1 MNSKEGEFSRS
12 LFSLFNQSVNQ
23 GDQSHLDFSAFE
35 NQQSIISRKA
45 KFILNQSSDK
55 RYSSQEQIDNVAKI
69 RENYPLESLKA
80 IDDFITNSNGI
91 RRKVHLGELKVQKRR
106 SPKAI
111 KLGYSYLNKSKLEE
125 SMRISE
131 LQTNS
136 IMNATSK
143 VTENSIISNKSSK
156 YAELFPNVQKKN
168 QSEEDQIIERSRN
181 NSLNIKQNEQRN
193 SFNSTKSRISL
204 HYTPISN
211 NLFMNQNR
219 MSKISNLSLYLKDL
233 SNKNALKTNES
244 YDITFSQMLNKSQKD
259 FSILKDHHEISQPV
273 IPVQN
278 NANFFGIQNK
288 QNQNSIQ
295 KKSILNFLKNK
306 KEANTS
312 INNDTIC
319 NQSQASFYSKKNKVL
334 DLSTLNLFQK
344 IKSSKNEPQYQI
356 KDYVFSFERQLD
368 NSQFNDEHNENMRDQ
383 YFKLKI
389 KNINNFNQEP
399 LSKYD
404 IFQSDEHYL
413 EDKLEKG
420 FLVNGFSKWVQ
431 QDGSIIWKPCLITKY
446 NKESGLFK
454 IQWVDNA
461 LQTKEVRRLNLLIDT
476 ENLQS
481 YNQRVVDACKIR
493 QQKLQSE
500 SIKDILQEDSQF
512 ANILISKKLF
522 YSILNKSLIGFS
534 EAVQNEYKDYIK
546 QLIINEYKFSVQSF
560 IYYLGEVETIDEF
573 YEKQFSGFYAKFS
586 RMREKQDLA
595 IIEEHVTVKKD
606 QTKDE
611 EKTEDFKLNYFQ
623 YNQKKFMKQVDKIE
637 MAIYNAE
644 KNIDKCQT
652 FLKEKSKHIIY
663 VVKTSKE
670 LPNFDLLIKEFTQK
684 QTIIYNMALRGA
696 LKLCFTQSLLKS
708 LEFIENY
715 YSILPLNNISLEFQ
729 LLLPLSI
736 LQKRS
741 KAQIELNLKENTQNY
756 NQIDNHSQKQYEDE
770 EESTLPFKFDMKM
783 IFLTYK
789 NITSKCLDEYLGGNI
804 DFQINKKSI
813 VKSFIKL
820 KFSFLQKSRKNPP
833 IKDIISYILKNRNKV
848 YSQKQLS
855 QSIHK
860 IDGIDDKNVY
870 DMNDEIQ
877 EETIRQRSSN
887 VSQSGSS
894 SQSNNNP
901 YKQIILRNI
910 NKDETESPLSTPR
923 SPHHSFFTQPVLQQ
937 KKQKQKDTKI
947 NFKDMSKIK
956 SLKKMQNKQTLQNQ
970 SQFEFEMNYVMYD
983 ILRLNL
989 SECKN
994 YETFLQKSKNREVT
1008 YKRLGWFSTEDMRI
1022 QIEPKLQ
1029 HIEEQLYESFQVPI
1043 DKVLNLEEIYGCLT
1057 RKNFQDLKKE
1067 LEQEYKNF
1075 DKEFQVFLRWNIYP
1089 VYSLL
1094 ILINQFDFYLFEKD
1108 YLQELIVIFQNS
1120 NQIKFLGEERQNIL
1134 KDKIFIS
1141 NKIPDE
1147 IQLGI
1152 FTVDL
1157 KEIKQLLI
1165 KKMNF
1170 YIQTIDKALNIK
1182 FENLLSKLHD
1192 EKDLILK
1199 QLRIDPYSVEKYISL
1214 MNNLLDKNLKEQFKE
1229 CQYKARQAQI
1239 AFQVIEDNYIE
1250 YDIEHFKSLLESQE
1264 WINILIQEQKVA
1276 QQKLEKNR
1284 NIFHKD
1290 FETRKQELFE
1300 EFKEIYQKQKVVI
1313 QSLELSKYEQN
1324 LKNCKIIEDS
1334 YKVILMKGMQINE
1347 QETQLG
1353 YELSD
1358 FTEFERTFNEFS
1370 RYVQFWEFTEKWF
1383 RLSDNWNSLIFE
1395 EVFQNEMS
1403 QEIKYEIINTCR
1415 EGSSL
1420 LQKLRQFYIQEIATP
1435 KSNAKQSGNK
1445 FEFGDTDF
1453 LQLISQVEESIKKF
1467 EEYVPVTVILIDK
1480 LFTQEYQD
1488 LFLKHLNLKIKYE
1501 KLTINKLR
1509 ELNVKEHIQFIYQL
1523 FNQAKHENQIKED
1536 ILKIQNIII
1545 KEIIPICGVSKIPDF
1560 PTNYIQ
1566 NGKNIIK
1573 KLNDIQFSCNKIIK
1587 DTHLV
1592 ASKIDFS
1599 YLFVKNIETLI
1610 QSFIELLQT
1619 QEIMVKVCSFFG
1631 SSFDFICPSSLN
1643 ICKQYETFKED
1654 YKNKLQ
1660 NVKMHFQRVT
1670 ADDEH
1675 ELVISQQKLEQIIQL
1690 KELGNNLLLF
1700 QNQFISQVRTKSPK
1714 FYMLSD
1720 NQIIQILQS
1729 THNTELIQY
1738 IVKHCFH
1745 GIKQIEIEDFDNR
1758 LIVNQY
1764 KNFNDEDFHPSDYIQ
1779 IPKYNRPS
1787 NQKCDQQIIN
1797 QMNEQKLN
1805 PVMKLLIMLEEFST
1819 TTVQKNIY
1827 QNMQA
1832 VFNLNY
1838 DFVGLIK
1845 LYLKKQITY
1854 QSIQLLLD
1862 LCFYHDLTVIIS
1874 LVQDSSGQ
1882 KEQQNQ
1888 SNTLKSQFI
1897 LQQSQSQ
1904 QPIDYLDVM
1913 KSHIKQNLQIFI
1925 DFIKERKEMSQYIP
1939 KNLRIIQQK
1948 IILQVLNQI
1957 EILYQMKKQKI
1968 TSLNCFEYLAHP
1980 KISLEC
1986 SLSMEDQMLNIENR
2000 HDKFKIKQIKQVTK
2014 EGIVLDQSDISKK
2027 QNYKFPKISQKS
2039 DFLDAI
2045 INNNKTNKKI
2055 SIILLAMNY
2064 KIEYC
2069 YQLQRND
2076 QLFIQTLTSQKIV
2089 FASLQAIYTLY
2100 SPLIRS
2106 QPSSGKETLIK
2117 QFANKIGK
2125 QMYNFQIEQD
2135 YPIKQIYNIIAGA
2148 VQGGFLLCFC
2158 NIDLTPLNQL
2168 SIISSLVFLVRKAL
2182 IERQNTINFENGI
2195 EITHMNQLP
2204 IISSFNISNDEK
2216 GIKFNE
2222 IPNSVL
2228 ESFRIVNF
2236 VQQDII
2242 VIIKDYFYLMNFN
2255 KPQELAVKF
2264 NYFMITFCE
2273 SFFTNFQTDFKSS
2286 NMLDQNIV
2294 KMINYN
2300 SYIKICQ
2307 KALDIIDQRDS
2318 CDEENLTPIDALKAS
2333 LDIFFG
2339 GILSL
2344 QMFEIYQE
2352 LFPRFFTEKSS
2363 LLVVD
2368 IVEDKD
2374 IIDPIKEYFLS
2385 KQMDLHESF
2394 ISIATNFIHL
2404 INQKNNIIIGGK
2416 CGSGKTKFLQ
2426 IVSFVQQRI
2435 IQEEFSVNMI
2445 PIDNLSKQQF
2455 ELIIKNICYSS
2466 MINQKYILDELRDFA
2481 FTREEFNSWVSN
2493 TLNHSNNEKAKQK
2506 CLPTSKDWI
2515 VFDCGSFTQT
2525 DLQIAYLE
2533 PLLKSIESK
2542 IFSFIEGEK
2551 YNLSNE
2557 MQCIVEIDDLS
2568 RISPRFLS
2576 TFSLI
2581 YLYEP
2586 ITPCKDEFQTWLK
2599 NLVAIQ
2605 PKFNAYQ
2612 KYLNLCY
2619 SNIFE
2624 DVLGMLTVQN
2634 GVSVVG
2640 IPNINKYF
2648 IFSFLSLVESL
2659 LNETRKREIALGLFD
2674 NSELTKYELCNIQD
2688 PEELRRLSNSH
2699 SEVENYECI
2708 IEPNNII
2715 NDERKKMQVEAIF
2728 ILSIC
2733 LTLESIIQEDRK
2745 QLISEK
2751 IIKSIKNYRKL
2762 QQFKIYKRDRFAFG
2776 LVETAE
2782 IKNYQTTLF
2791 DYYFD
2796 LINLKWVKWQQAKPT
2811 FYSQVLQNSF
2821 KSNII
2826 HPREICRLNPEA
2838 QNMEQ
2843 LKIYIQNELESTL
2856 SQPFNNK
2863 FLELQCQK
2871 KNLFTILTLLNYNQ
2885 KILLASSS
2893 YKGKTTILNKLYED
2907 SIRRSDNNI
2916 IKISVNENLSVQ
2928 KFQYSI
2934 EKKIPFK
2941 YQNNQSDYPPQNI
2954 IFIDDLNLSE
2964 KYPNILNPI
2973 SSLKC
2978 LLDSQGWYSQEI
2990 NKFVTFQS
2998 HSIISS
3004 YHFPKSFENTITQK
3018 PSYIMQKCYFLQL
3031 EDFSLQDIQTI
3042 ANVKVKNIMQNVKI
3056 DSQSMQENLKYGLE
3070 CFILQLFKNSD
3081 QIYQIK
3087 QRYGVNLTINHFM
3100 QAIEQNNACYFEQN
3114 NQGNMKQF
3122 MASIIYTFNSIC
3134 CDNFESNSNQL
3145 DKAIQYY
3152 SKHYD
3157 YVMDKKIDYKP
3168 SSIKS
3173 FYSRTSYNFQ
3183 IGGTDKSYSDIQS
3196 QVDQPKEFSQFSLH
3210 EIEEDVS
3217 DDEKKN
3223 SPNSQ
3228 ELKLIKPILTLN
3240 SSKRGSVKI
3249 QQQKNLLRKPR
3260 FSYNFEQTKT
3270 KLFQLATSPKNSIK
3284 NKNDITNH
3292 LNLFA
3297 QELKSNQKPKIQN
3310 QFVIEDTFIFDFF
3323 NLPENLIQFFIGLPF
3338 QMFSQNDAIQNL
3350 MKNRYNLGLVDKKL
3364 IDKDDFQY
3372 EEMQTY
3378 DQNSFVRV
3386 SSKNYKQVEKSIYLD
3401 LISKSNLKERLRLI
3415 LSMTSSTLVMR
3426 MLQLMYSF
3434 SLCKQMN
3441 KDEKFWNILVK
3452 HYHDEDEIKIV
3463 VDSIIQIQ
3471 GDSVIEISSLLETQQ
3486 LVNQII
3492 PQHFKNKQKN
3502 TVYIHI
3508 KQFNN
3513 QQELIKIF
3521 EFFMMLFSSSQYHQL
3536 FDDKSQ
3542 KILQNSFFQNF
3553 LTISLAKDSFQSKY
3567 INAVDES
3574 TVYDKINEY
3583 SPYSLN
3589 YLDQSKIKMTK
3600 QAYEIYNSL
3609 YRHEVFTSQSSIYVE
3624 NQYNTCQNKVFI
3636 LFTQL
3641 KIIFT
3646 KIIENFKKQD
3656 GQYKEINEA
3665 MNKQEKFLE
3674 KQLEARLEQQKQT
3687 IAQITDSKQQLEQA
3701 QIKIAETNSKISQLA
3716 EQKIL
3721 VLNLI
3726 KNFKQSLEI
3735 DLLRAKLQISVQNIN
3750 SIREESIWQEI
3761 WQHLVKHEN
3770 EDSFYFI
3777 LFLIIISDDD
3787 FFADRYI
3794 KFNQE
3799 EKQKIILDIYI
3810 KKVNVKQIKQ
3820 TLIKSYNMFV
3830 ENTNFNFDKSIEFE
3844 KLKLIS
3850 QIHQFIQNPTND
3862 QSQSNDQEYYFEH
3875 EEKFQYIKQFMLQM
3889 MILSKLEED
3898 KILQVKQQNSKLE
3911 QINQSIL
3918 ILNEELNKIKEQ
3930 INNINLFIQSKQNF
3944 FQQEEKQLNDFQIFQ
3959 QKILARFTEIRQK
3972 VLKSI
3977 KMKQLLLSIDDQVF
3991 NQQVMVVAMYL
4002 AFFSGLEEKFRF
4014 KGLDLLSFLDENII
4028 FFAKRLVIYTIQGQK
4043 FYYDMISQ
4051 QNYSV
4056 SNSVIYQI
4064 AWIEFIIKYQQQ
4076 MPFIIVK
4083 DYSGVIEE
4091 YFIKKNREADSA
4103 EDQELKNIIHFI
4115 YFKDDFQTAEESI
4128 QKIFQRN
4135 KTQKKDAS
4143 QILKKQ
4149 QSQQYSNTQLQ
4160 NILILVNPQDSFLE
4174 KYKNL
4179 INKKYCD
4186 VFIDSLTQ
4194 NISNNQNSNQNQKQQ
4209 NEAIFCLIIL
4219 YTDQVYFQSNL
4230 VQQIS
4235 EKCIVIDCQIKQ
4247 EFSWRYLQKDIIIN
4261 EIYYQEKL
4269 KLIKREQ
4276 ILENQRQSQ
4285 DAKQIDKVKSAI
4297 IHLSQENCGLLNS
4310 LNLDEYV
4317 VNLKSLVKKTQKQLF
4332 FKLKIL
4338 DQTYYPHESYEI
4350 RANCVGQTVKRKIQ
4364 TQENSKD
4371 DLISL
4376 RDNNFKSSQ
4385 SIKSHSQRS
4394 QKDNGAFKQ
4403 AGSSLMARIHQKSQQ
4418 NIKRVEAKQNNNTSF
4433 TEYESHSDIEINNQ
4447 GYNFSQFQTSKK
4459 QHNVSELIR
4468 YCYLVKDLEYFSQQL
4483 NDLVGFIYVIKQTID
4498 SLQGIIGNV
4507 YGFSDSYFTLINKQV
4522 CQNLRRNYI
4531 SFTTEKIHD
4540 FKKQYAHF
4548 FYQTIICSLREDHR
4562 DLFNFYLG
4570 LNYLKA
4576 SEQVN
4581 DILLKLLF
4589 EDGETQDQDTN
4600 LEFYDKKIINKYQT
4614 TESKFNSYFGIKCK
4628 LQIPKYMNNL
4638 SAFIEIPF
4646 NLPTLKYW
4654 TYRTPRDNDKFDI
4667 TEKNLKSLRKQK
4679 SEGELSIVQENEEQA
4694 YLNQLSEKGILD
4706 IPKKYQTSKQIKV
4719 NTNNINKSAKNAKS
4733 LIQIQEGNT
4742 PVIAQPKLHKIKDD
4756 LIKIQYPSQ
4765 KSIFS
4770 KVIDQSK
4777 EHKEEEQEEEEKE
4790 LNQSSSLSSSTPYS
4804 SSSQNSQKVKKQ
4816 QKLSGEDQDS
4826 FSSQSSLSSSLSL
4839 EDSNSPSSASSISSK
4854 ESSSQ
4859 VSSGKSS
4866 PSSQKSSSQ
4875 NLVEDSYEE
4884 MSQED
4889 SKKNN
4894 KNKKEKGHSHNKIKQ
4909 KLVGNKTKLSI
4920 FCMNSSQHIPYNQ
4933 DDSRYDI
4940 QNTEFKLIES
4950 IKKQQQKDNENNTNI
4965 SIEDDLKEKQDDLN
4979 QLSKKKQKDYLNEMF
4994 KVKKKIRLVIQ
5005 VKTVDDEVNSA
5016 SLLKEQ
5022 NKSNISIDQQ
5032 VKHKKNRNSK
5042 NLMIEQLI
5050 KFYKD
5055 SSVQFDTPLISLQ
5068 IQKQDIGQKESSEKE
5083 EITCTSRQYKFFQ
5096 NFIMMIINQGLSTYK
5111 DIIRMG
5117 NFNQQGQQKMN
5128 NIEIKRLKYSQEY
5141 QRIQERLKQQQNI
5154 KVDNKQNKF
5163 YSLLEDAVNKKILSE
5178 IQTFQNQHL
5187 IESVAIRGKLKLTQ
5201 AIIKSQMNQ
5210 KEKIRFQQQIRL
5222 ISQEQETQEI
5232 PQQLQRQQQKWQQDL
5247 QRNSSSQEEIQINQQ
5262 NENQKI
5268 QFDTL
5273 FLPQRVIRNFYHYLA
5288 ILDKSNSF
5296 LPFQKALSIS
5306 ISEQAL
5312 LKQFIYNTNFNYA
5325 HRQNVFK
5332 IPPFLSQ
5339 LNINPVEA
5347 CLIVKSMKPQ
5357 DLIFYLQNLF
5367 AQSFS
5372 SNFSKISTQN
5382 LETLC
5387 RSNSFERPIILFTED
5402 LNSSISKLIEI
5413 KMLKHSQQQPS
5424 QNNNLKLYK
5433 ITLDGLNFQNLYDKI
5448 LDLVVQG
5455 CWIIIEGI
5463 QYVSQSI
5470 QAESVN
5476 AICKIYAN
5484 KKFPIDFK
5492 IFIIYKCQQD
5502 NKYLEH
5508 SDSLSPLKYLFNLSH
5523 KTYIA
5528 TPSAIKQNLS
5538 NFYYCEINQ
5547 HMMNVEKILIESQEL
5562 PQQYQNNIEKKTS
5575 QIHHQIYLRRHQT
5588 KVENPIIFK
5597 NIEGLDNIYEKNKKI
5612 QCDLQQKSFLN
5623 LHSFVVPE
5631 TKNEKI
5637 INMIIHG
5644 EERNKFNSLF
5654 VFSIIRQREQLI
5666 QKNNPNFINLNFQ
5679 YSSDNDFYQMITDLL
5694 NFIGYH
5700 KPSPFRFMIDYFSFI
5715 FKEREP
5721 FNTQAPYEQIIK
5733 LLFQDFVCYKLDKQR
5748 VIQLNNQSY
5757 PLLKYTPEIYTFTM
5771 SYQKKDVQS
5780 FSSQKIFLN
5789 ILNLPSQD
5797 PVEILGLSQN
5807 LQFNQQLVQSQQMLN
5822 SINNHTES
5830 LEKERENKKHAMKS
5844 IEKHFSSKQNQKN
5857 KHTPEETII
5866 DNALLINIINFN
5878 QKAKEHEE
5886 LINLLQSIDQ
5896 LFEQGEISL
5905 KLLKLESSMTGLSSP
5920 DDGESIKHENN
5931 MDDNLSRAQRKSIFQ
5946 TKRSSLR
5953 QSYMNSSEQ
5962 FINNTLNSQSNS
5974 RRPSFKQKRFGVS
5987 ILNHIVQGK
5996 RNSDVSIY
6004 NNQMEQQEDQIQ
6016 EKEKLIQTTEELK
6029 LKMKLSPLMSLT
6041 ELKLIK
6047 KSSSGRSSILAS
6059 PEIVRTPNAQQY
6071 IQIQNQINNFS
6082 PTNKLDQMIHQQT
6095 QLVPNPQALKIKN
6108 QFNKTCLY
6116 DRIKDY
6122 LPVKKKQQ
6130 QMNAQKDVL
6139 KTFSQ
6144 MHKNLK
6150 EKPRHSHNIEYSKI
6164 HNYKLRNILLNN
6176 DFTNLVL
6183 MNEVFTCN
6191 RIVNC
6196 IRNDIKNMIGY
6207 LQQNQYNQSNERI
6220 SSLISQIKKN
6230 AVPRQWEFF
6239 SLLPTQS
6246 NLIDFL
6252 KQILIKYEHI
6262 YEIVVWR
6269 NCELFPSLS
6278 LFKMFDPFCLIYS
6291 LLYDESKKLNVPI
6304 HMLKIQLCKLKR
6316 PPVRQNPEEGICIR
6330 GIMLKAAS
6338 LNPIND
6344 YLQPES
6350 LYEFEQEL
6358 TYSIIKVVLRTDT
6371 KYDDEIYIPIEFM
6384 DQVHHDLE
6392 NRYIEQ
6398 QQEFSNNYKQYEKEF
6413 LNDSLLPKKQKN
6425 QGQNVIGRGGGGGNQ
6440 KEGFGIQS
6448 PTRRFQT
6455 NYKIQNVTVQEI
6467 QLNQQ
6472 NNQVEEED
6480 EENIDETENNII
6492 HFIRLPVISNNIQ
6505 KTLKYSH
6512 LKIYFFFKSTLP
6524 QVYWSQR
6531 GTQICFHKA
6540 QQI

>member
-1 MNSKEGEFSRS
+1 
-12 LFSLFNQSVNQ
+12 
-23 GDQSHLDFSAFE
+23 
-35 NQQSIISRKA
+35 
-45 KFILNQSSDK
+45 
-55 RYSSQEQIDNVAKI
+55 
-69 RENYPLESLKA
+69 
-80 IDDFITNSNGI
+80 
-91 RRKVHLGELKVQKRR
+91 
-106 SPKAI
+106 
-111 KLGYSYLNKSKLEE
+111 
-125 SMRISE
+125 
-131 LQTNS
+131 
-136 IMNATSK
+136 
-143 VTENSIISNKSSK
+143 
-156 YAELFPNVQKKN
+156 
-168 QSEEDQIIERSRN
+168 
-181 NSLNIKQNEQRN
+181 
-193 SFNSTKSRISL
+193 
-204 HYTPISN
+204 
-211 NLFMNQNR
+211 
-219 MSKISNLSLYLKDL
+219 
-233 SNKNALKTNES
+233 
-244 YDITFSQMLNKSQKD
+244 
-259 FSILKDHHEISQPV
+259 
-273 IPVQN
+273 
-278 NANFFGIQNK
+278 
-288 QNQNSIQ
+288 
-295 KKSILNFLKNK
+295 
-306 KEANTS
+306 
-312 INNDTIC
+312 
-319 NQSQASFYSKKNKVL
+319 
-334 DLSTLNLFQK
+334 
-344 IKSSKNEPQYQI
+344 
-356 KDYVFSFERQLD
+356 
-368 NSQFNDEHNENMRDQ
+368 
-383 YFKLKI
+383 
-389 KNINNFNQEP
+389 
-399 LSKYD
+399 
-404 IFQSDEHYL
+404 
-413 EDKLEKG
+413 
-420 FLVNGFSKWVQ
+420 
-431 QDGSIIWKPCLITKY
+431 
-446 NKESGLFK
+446 
-454 IQWVDNA
+454 
-461 LQTKEVRRLNLLIDT
+461 
-476 ENLQS
+476 
-481 YNQRVVDACKIR
+481 
-493 QQKLQSE
+493 
-500 SIKDILQEDSQF
+500 
-512 ANILISKKLF
+512 
-522 YSILNKSLIGFS
+522 
-534 EAVQNEYKDYIK
+534 
-546 QLIINEYKFSVQSF
+546 
-560 IYYLGEVETIDEF
+560 
-573 YEKQFSGFYAKFS
+573 
-586 RMREKQDLA
+586 
-595 IIEEHVTVKKD
+595 

-611 EKTEDFKLNYFQ
+611 EKTEDFRINHFH

-644 KNIDKCQT
+644 KNIDKCQA
-652 FLKEKSKHIIY
+652 FLKEKSRHIIF

-696 LKLCFTQSLLKS
+696 LKLCFTESFQKS
-708 LEFIENY
+708 LEFIESY

-729 LLLPLSI
+729 LLLPLSL

-741 KAQIELNLKENTQNY
+741 KAQIELNLKESIQNY
-756 NQIDNHSQKQYEDE
+756 NQIENHQQKQYEDE

-789 NITSKCLDEYLGGNI
+789 NITSKCLDEYLGGNV

-813 VKSFIKL
+813 VKSFVKL
-820 KFSFLQKSRKNPP
+820 KFSFQQKSRRNPP

-848 YSQKQLS
+848 YSQKQIS
-855 QSIHK
+855 QSIHR
-860 IDGIDDKNVY
+860 IDGMDEKNAYSQDDEV
-870 DMNDEIQ
+870 Q
-877 EETIRQRSSN
+877 EEPFRQRSSN
-887 VSQSGSS
+887 VSVNNQGSS
-894 SQSNNNP
+894 QQSSSNP
-901 YKQIILRNI
+901 YKQSILRNI
-910 NKDETESPLSTPR
+910 NKDEIESTLSTPR
-923 SPHHSFFTQPVLQQ
+923 SPHHSFFAQPVLKQ
-937 KKQKQKDTKI
+937 KKQKQKDSRIIVKEMQKMK
-947 NFKDMSKIK
+947 N
-956 SLKKMQNKQTLQNQ
+956 LKKMQNKQTLQNQ

-1008 YKRLGWFSTEDMRI
+1008 YKRLGWFSTQDMRI

-1029 HIEEQLYESFQVPI
+1029 HIEEQLQESFQVPI

-1057 RKNFQDLKKE
+1057 RKSFQDLRNE

-1075 DKEFQVFLRWNIYP
+1075 D
-1089 VYSLL
+1089 
-1094 ILINQFDFYLFEKD
+1094 
-1108 YLQELIVIFQNS
+1108 QEYKV
-1120 NQIKFLGEERQNIL
+1120 NQIKFLGEERQNIIN
-1134 KDKIFIS
+1134 DKLFIS

-1152 FTVDL
+1152 FTVEL

-1165 KKMNF
+1165 KKMNV
-1170 YIQTIDKALNIK
+1170 YIQNIDQALNIK
-1182 FENLLSKLHD
+1182 FESLLSQLHG
-1192 EKDLILK
+1192 EKDQILK
-1199 QLRIDPYSVEKYISL
+1199 QLRIDPFSVEKYICL

-1239 AFQVIEDNYIE
+1239 VFQVIEENFID

-1264 WINILIQEQKVA
+1264 WINVLIQEQKIA

-1290 FETRKQELFE
+1290 FETRKQELFD

-1324 LKNCKIIEDS
+1324 LKNCKMIEDS
-1334 YKVILMKGMQINE
+1334 YKVILMKGLQINE

-1383 RLSDNWNSLIFE
+1383 RLSDNWNSLVFE

-1403 QEIKYEIINTCR
+1403 LEIKYEIINTCR

-1420 LQKLRQFYIQEIATP
+1420 LQKLRQFYIHEIATLR
-1435 KSNAKQSGNK
+1435 SSVRQSGNK
-1445 FEFGDTDF
+1445 FEFGDTEF
-1453 LQLISQVEESIKKF
+1453 LKLISQVEESIKKF
-1467 EEYVPVTVILIDK
+1467 EEYVPVAVILMDK
-1480 LFTQEYQD
+1480 LFSQEYQN

-1523 FNQAKHENQIKED
+1523 FNKAKHENQIKED

-1545 KEIIPICGVSKIPDF
+1545 KEIIPICGLSKIPDF

-1592 ASKIDFS
+1592 ASELDVS
-1599 YLFVKNIETLI
+1599 YLFVKNIESLI
-1610 QSFIELLQT
+1610 QSFTELLQT

-1631 SSFDFICPSSLN
+1631 SSFDFICPPSQS
-1643 ICKQYETFKED
+1643 IRQQYETFKED
-1654 YKNKLQ
+1654 YN
-1660 NVKMHFQRVT
+1660 
-1670 ADDEH
+1670 
-1675 ELVISQQKLEQIIQL
+1675 
-1690 KELGNNLLLF
+1690 
-1700 QNQFISQVRTKSPK
+1700 QVRTKSPK

-1738 IVKHCFH
+1738 IVKYCFH

-1758 LIVNQY
+1758 LIINQY

-1779 IPKYNRPS
+1779 IPKYNKPS
-1787 NQKCDQQIIN
+1787 NKKGEQQIIN
-1797 QMNEQKLN
+1797 EMNEQKLN
-1805 PVMKLLIMLEEFST
+1805 PVMKLLIMLEEYST
-1819 TTVQKNIY
+1819 TTVHKNIY

-1838 DFVGLIK
+1838 DLVGLIK

-1862 LCFYHDLTVIIS
+1862 LCFYHDLTVVIS

-1882 KEQQNQ
+1882 KDQQSQ
-1888 SNTLKSQFI
+1888 SNNLKSQFV
-1897 LQQSQSQ
+1897 LQQSSTQ

-1913 KSHIKQNLQIFI
+1913 KSHIKQNLQLFI

-1939 KNLRIIQQK
+1939 KHLSIIQQK

-1957 EILYQMKKQKI
+1957 EILYQMKKQKV

-1986 SLSMEDQMLNIENR
+1986 SLSIEDQLLNIENR

-2014 EGIVLDQSDISKK
+2014 DGIVLNQSEISKK
-2027 QNYKFPKISQKS
+2027 QSYKFPKISQKS
-2039 DFLDAI
+2039 DFLETI
-2045 INNNKTNKKI
+2045 INNSKINKKI

-2064 KIEYC
+2064 KLEYC

-2076 QLFIQTLTSQKIV
+2076 ELFIQTLTSQKIV

-2106 QPSSGKETLIK
+2106 HPCSGKVALVK

-2125 QMYNFQIEQD
+2125 QMYCFQIDSD
-2135 YPIKQIYNIIAGA
+2135 YPIKQIYNIVAGA
-2148 VQGGFLLCFC
+2148 IQGGFLLCFS

-2168 SIISSLVFLVRKAL
+2168 SIVSSLMFLVRKAL

-2204 IISSFNISNDEK
+2204 MVSTFNISNDEK
-2216 GIKFNE
+2216 GIKFTE
-2222 IPNSVL
+2222 IPNSAL
-2228 ESFRIVNF
+2228 ESFRVVNV
-2236 VQQDII
+2236 VQQDIK
-2242 VIIKDYFYLMNFN
+2242 VIIKDYFYLMNFD
-2255 KPQELAVKF
+2255 KPQELAIKF

-2273 SFFTNFQTDFKSS
+2273 SFFTNFQTEFKSS

-2435 IQEEFSVNMI
+2435 TQEEFSVNMI
-2445 PIDNLSKQQF
+2445 PIDNLSKKQF
-2455 ELIIKNICYSS
+2455 EFIIKNICYSS
-2466 MINQKYILDELRDFA
+2466 MINQRLILDELRDFT
-2481 FTREEFNSWVSN
+2481 FTREEFNSWISN
-2493 TLNHSNNEKAKQK
+2493 TLNHTSSEKAKQK

-2525 DLQIAYLE
+2525 DQQISYLE
-2533 PLLKSIESK
+2533 PFLKSIESK
-2542 IFSFIEGEK
+2542 IFCLIEGEK
-2551 YNLSNE
+2551 YKLSNE

-2599 NLVAIQ
+2599 NLVAVQ

-2624 DVLGMLTVQN
+2624 DVLAILTAQN
-2634 GVSVVG
+2634 GVSVSM
-2640 IPNINKYF
+2640 PNINKYF
-2648 IFSFLSLVESL
+2648 IFSFLSIIEPL

-2688 PEELRRLSNSH
+2688 PEELRRLSSSH
-2699 SEVENYECI
+2699 LEVERYECI
-2708 IEPNNII
+2708 IEPNNVI

-2728 ILSIC
+2728 IFSIC
-2733 LTLESIIQEDRK
+2733 LTLESIISEDRK

-2762 QQFKIYKRDRFAFG
+2762 QQFKIYKRDRFAFE
-2776 LVETAE
+2776 LVEMTE
-2782 IKNYQTTLF
+2782 IQNQQTTLF

-2796 LINLKWVKWQQAKPT
+2796 LINLKWIKWQQAKPT
-2811 FYSQVLQNSF
+2811 FYSQITQNSF

-2826 HPREICRLNPEA
+2826 HPREICRLNPHA
-2838 QNMEQ
+2838 SNMEQ
-2843 LKIYIQNELESTL
+2843 LKIYIQNELESTQN
-2856 SQPFNNK
+2856 QPFNSK

-2871 KNLFTILTLLNYNQ
+2871 KHLFTILTLLNYNQ

-2893 YKGKTTILNKLYED
+2893 FKGKTTILNKLHND
-2907 SIRRSDNNI
+2907 FIKRSDNNI
-2916 IKISVNENLSVQ
+2916 VKLSVNENLSVQ
-2928 KFQYSI
+2928 KFQYAI

-2941 YQNNQSDYPPQNI
+2941 CQNSQSDYPPLNI

-2964 KYPNILNPI
+2964 KNPNILNPL

-3004 YHFPKSFENTITQK
+3004 YHAPKSFQNTTKQSQK
-3018 PSYIMQKCYFLQL
+3018 PSFISQKCFLLQI
-3031 EDFSLQDIQTI
+3031 EDFSLSDIQTV
-3042 ANVKVKNIMQNVKI
+3042 AKMKVKNIMENVKI
-3056 DSQSMQENLKYGLE
+3056 DSQSMQEKLKYGLE

-3087 QRYGVNLTINHFM
+3087 QRYCVNLTINHFM
-3100 QAIEQNNACYFEQN
+3100 QAIEQNNAYYLEQD
-3114 NQGNMKQF
+3114 NQSNLKQF
-3122 MASIIYTFNSIC
+3122 MACLIYTFNSTC
-3134 CDNFESNSNQL
+3134 CDHFESNSNQL
-3145 DKAIQYY
+3145 AKAIQYY

-3168 SSIKS
+3168 NSIKS
-3173 FYSRTSYNFQ
+3173 FYSRASYNFQ
-3183 IGGTDKSYSDIQS
+3183 IGANDKSQSDIYS
-3196 QVDQPKEFSQFSLH
+3196 SADQPKEFSEFSLH

-3217 DDEKKN
+3217 DDEIN
-3223 SPNSQ
+3223 NDQ
-3228 ELKLIKPILTLN
+3228 NHQQQKLIRPILSLN
-3240 SSKRGSVKI
+3240 TSKRGSVMI
-3249 QQQKNLLRKPR
+3249 QQQKNLVRKPR
-3260 FSYNFEQTKT
+3260 YSYNFEHIKT
-3270 KLFQLATSPKNSIK
+3270 KLFQGITSPKNTIK
-3284 NKNDITNH
+3284 NKNEIPYQ

-3297 QELKSNQKPKIQN
+3297 QETFAKSHQKDQPQN
-3310 QFVIEDTFIFDFF
+3310 QFIIEDTFIVDFF

-3338 QMFSQNDAIQNL
+3338 EMISQNDTIQNL
-3350 MKNRYNLGLVDKKL
+3350 MKNRYDLGLVNKKL
-3364 IDKDDFQY
+3364 IDQNDFQLQ
-3372 EEMQTY
+3372 EMQTF
-3378 DQNSFVRV
+3378 DENSFVRV

-3401 LISKSNLKERLRLI
+3401 LISKSNLKERLRQI
-3415 LSMTSSTLVMR
+3415 LSMSSSTLVMR
-3426 MLQLMYSF
+3426 MLQLMYNF
-3434 SLCKQMN
+3434 SICKQMN
-3441 KDEKFWNILVK
+3441 KDDKFWNILVK
-3452 HYHDEDEIKIV
+3452 HYHDEDEIKII

-3471 GDSVIEISSLLETQQ
+3471 GDSVVEISSFGEAQQ
-3486 LVNQII
+3486 IVNQII
-3492 PQHFKNKQKN
+3492 PQHFKDKSKS
-3502 TVYIHI
+3502 TVYIQI

-3513 QQELIKIF
+3513 QEELIKTF
-3521 EFFMMLFSSSQYHQL
+3521 EFFMLLFSSSEYHQL
-3536 FDDKSQ
+3536 FDDKVFENMLISFSSFQTNLELIHQKIQNKIKTQFKLIFILKIHSFQSQ
-3542 KILQNSFFQNF
+3542 KILQNSFFSNF
-3553 LTISLAKDSFQSKY
+3553 LTISLAKDSFQNKFF
-3567 INAVDES
+3567 NTADET

-3589 YLDQSKIKMTK
+3589 YLDQSKIKMAK
-3600 QAYEIYNSL
+3600 QAYQIYNSL

-3646 KIIENFKKQD
+3646 KIIENFKKQE

-3665 MNKQEKFLE
+3665 MSKQEKFLE
-3674 KQLEARLEQQKQT
+3674 KQLETRLEQQKQ
-3687 IAQITDSKQQLEQA
+3687 ILAQITDSKYQLEQA
-3701 QIKIAETNSKISQLA
+3701 QIKITEINSKISYFA
-3716 EQKIL
+3716 EQKSL
-3721 VLNLI
+3721 VINSI

-3735 DLLRAKLQISVQNIN
+3735 DLLRAKLQV
-3750 SIREESIWQEI
+3750 SIQQIKLMKQDNVWLEFWQY
-3761 WQHLVKHEN
+3761 LVKHEN
-3770 EDSFYFI
+3770 VNSFYFI

-3820 TLIKSYNMFV
+3820 TLIKSYNTLV
-3830 ENTNFNFDKSIEFE
+3830 ENKNFNFDKSTELE
-3844 KLKLIS
+3844 KLKFLS
-3850 QIHQFIQNPTND
+3850 QIHQFIQYSTND
-3862 QSQSNDQEYYFEH
+3862 QSQSNSQEEQDPEQ
-3875 EEKFQYIKQFMLQM
+3875 EEKYYYINQFILQM
-3889 MILSKLEED
+3889 MIFTKLEEE
-3898 KILQVKQQNSKLE
+3898 KIMQIKQQNSKLE
-3911 QINQSIL
+3911 QINQSIHS
-3918 ILNEELNKIKEQ
+3918 LNEELNKIKEQ
-3930 INNINLFIQSKQNF
+3930 INNINQFIQSKQNF

-3959 QKILARFTEIRQK
+3959 SQISAKFVDIRQK

-3977 KMKQLLLSIDDQVF
+3977 KMKHLLLSIDEQVF
-3991 NQQVMVVAMYL
+3991 NDQVMVIAMYL
-4002 AFFSGLEEKFRF
+4002 AFFSSLEEKFRF

-4028 FFAKRLVIYTIQGQK
+4028 FFAKRLVIFTIQGQK

-4076 MPFIIVK
+4076 MPFTIVK

-4091 YFIKKNREADSA
+4091 YFIKKNREADPA
-4103 EDQELKNIIHFI
+4103 EDSETNRKIHFI
-4115 YFKDDFQTAEESI
+4115 YFKDDFQSAEESI

-4143 QILKKQ
+4143 QILKKK
-4149 QSQQYSNTQLQ
+4149 QSQLYADTQPQ
-4160 NILILVNPQDSFLE
+4160 NILILVNPQDFFLE
-4174 KYKNL
+4174 KYKNF
-4179 INKKYCD
+4179 INNKYCD
-4186 VFIDSLTQ
+4186 VFIDSL
-4194 NISNNQNSNQNQKQQ
+4194 SNQNQPSSQKQQ
-4209 NEAIFCLIIL
+4209 TEASFCLIIL

-4261 EIYYQEKL
+4261 QIYYQEKL

-4276 ILENQRQSQ
+4276 ILENQKQAH
-4285 DAKQIDKVKSAI
+4285 DAKQIDKVKIAI

-4332 FKLKIL
+4332 FKLNIL
-4338 DQTYYPHESYEI
+4338 NHTYYPHESYEI
-4350 RANCVGQTVKRKIQ
+4350 MTNCVSQTIKRKNQ
-4364 TQENSKD
+4364 TQEGSKE
-4371 DLISL
+4371 DLILL
-4376 RDNNFKSSQ
+4376 RENNFKSNQ
-4385 SIKSHSQRS
+4385 SMKSYSQRS
-4394 QKDNGAFKQ
+4394 YKENGAFKQ
-4403 AGSSLMARIHQKSQQ
+4403 VSSSLMVRMHQHTQDNVK
-4418 NIKRVEAKQNNNTSF
+4418 KEEAKQNYNASF
-4433 TEYESHSDIEINNQ
+4433 TENESRSDLEISNNQ
-4447 GYNFSQFQTSKK
+4447 GYIFSQFKTSKK

-4468 YCYLVKDLEYFSQQL
+4468 YCYLVKDLEQFSTLL
-4483 NDLVGFIYVIKQTID
+4483 NDLVGFIYVIKQTIE
-4498 SLQGIIGNV
+4498 SLQAIIGNI
-4507 YGFSDSYFTLINKQV
+4507 YGFSDSYLTLINKQV
-4522 CQNLRRNYI
+4522 CQNLKRNHI
-4531 SFTTEKIHD
+4531 NFQTENIQD

-4548 FYQTIICSLREDHR
+4548 FYQTIICTLREDHR

-4581 DILLKLLF
+4581 DLLLKLLF
-4589 EDGETQDQDTN
+4589 EDGETQEQEEN
-4600 LEFYDKKIINKYQT
+4600 LEFYDKKIIKKYQT
-4614 TESKFNSYFGIKCK
+4614 TESKFNPYFGIKCK

-4646 NLPTLKYW
+4646 NFPTLKFQLNK
-4654 TYRTPRDNDKFDI
+4654 TPRDNLNFDI
-4667 TEKNLKSLRKQK
+4667 TEKKLKSLRKLK

-4694 YLNQLSEKGILD
+4694 YINQLSEKGILD
-4706 IPKKYQTSKQIKV
+4706 IPKKYQISKQIKF
-4719 NTNNINKSAKNAKS
+4719 NTSSTINKPVKNTKS
-4733 LIQIQEGNT
+4733 FEQIQEGT
-4742 PVIAQPKLHKIKDD
+4742 SSLFTQQPKSFKQNDNLTNNLYSKSH
-4756 LIKIQYPSQ
+4756 

-4770 KVIDQSK
+4770 KAVDQSK
-4777 EHKEEEQEEEEKE
+4777 DLEEEEEKQS
-4790 LNQSSSLSSSTPYS
+4790 NKSSSSSLSSTPS
-4804 SSSQNSQKVKKQ
+4804 SSASQNSQEIKKQ
-4816 QKLSGEDQDS
+4816 QNSSGEDLQS
-4826 FSSQSSLSSSLSL
+4826 FSSYNSLSSSLSL
-4839 EDSNSPSSASSISSK
+4839 EDSNSHSSVSAISSK

-4859 VSSGKSS
+4859 GSSEQSS
-4866 PSSQKSSSQ
+4866 PRSKKSSSQ
-4875 NLVEDSYEE
+4875 NLDEE
-4884 MSQED
+4884 SNEEAVSQLD
-4889 SKKNN
+4889 SKKKD
-4894 KNKKEKGHSHNKIKQ
+4894 KNQKKFI
-4909 KLVGNKTKLSI
+4909 GNKTKQSI
-4920 FCMNSSQHIPYNQ
+4920 FCMYSSHNINYNQ
-4933 DDSRYDI
+4933 DDSKYDI
-4940 QNTEFKLIES
+4940 SNTGSNLKESTEKLKHS
-4950 IKKQQQKDNENNTNI
+4950 NNENNTNI
-4965 SIEDDLKEKQDDLN
+4965 SIEDDLQERQDGARN
-4979 QLSKKKQKDYLNEMF
+4979 LSKKKQKDYLNEMF
-4994 KVKKKIRLVIQ
+4994 KVKKNKKLVIQ
-5005 VKTVDDEVNSA
+5005 VKTLDEEVNSQ

-5022 NKSNISIDQQ
+5022 NKSNTSIDKQI
-5032 VKHKKNRNSK
+5032 KHKKNRNSK
-5042 NLMIEQLI
+5042 NIMIDQLI

-5055 SSVQFDTPLISLQ
+5055 SSRQFDTPIISLQ
-5068 IQKQDIGQKESSEKE
+5068 SQNQGNGQKELVEKDDR
-5083 EITCTSRQYKFFQ
+5083 TYTSRQYKFFQ

-5117 NFNQQGQQKMN
+5117 NFNEQGQYRKKS
-5128 NIEIKRLKYSQEY
+5128 IEIKRLKYSHEY
-5141 QRIQERLKQQQNI
+5141 QRFQEKLKQQQNVKI
-5154 KVDNKQNKF
+5154 DNKQNKF
-5163 YSLLEDAVNKKILSE
+5163 YSLLQDAVNKKILNE
-5178 IQTFQNQHL
+5178 IQTFQNQH
-5187 IESVAIRGKLKLTQ
+5187 IIQSVAIRGKLKLTQ
-5201 AIIKSQMNQ
+5201 AIIKSQINQ
-5210 KEKIRFQQQIRL
+5210 KEKMRFQQQMRL
-5222 ISQEQETQEI
+5222 MNQESETQEI
-5232 PQQLQRQQQKWQQDL
+5232 SQQFKKQQKQQQYLQR
-5247 QRNSSSQEEIQINQQ
+5247 SSLSQEEIEISQQI
-5262 NENQKI
+5262 ENQKD
-5268 QFDTL
+5268 QFDQL
-5273 FLPQRVIRNFYHYLA
+5273 FLPKRIIRNFYHYLA
-5288 ILDKSNSF
+5288 ILDKSVGF

-5306 ISEQAL
+5306 ISESTL

-5325 HRQNVFK
+5325 HRQNVYK

-5339 LNINPVEA
+5339 ININPVEA
-5347 CLIVKSMKPQ
+5347 CLIVKSIKPQ
-5357 DLIFYLQNLF
+5357 DLIFYLKNIF

-5372 SNFSKISTQN
+5372 SNFAKISNQN

-5413 KMLKHSQQQPS
+5413 KMLKNSQYQPS
-5424 QNNNLKLYK
+5424 QSSSLKLYK
-5433 ITLDGLNFQNLYDKI
+5433 ITLDGLNVQNFYDKI
-5448 LDLVVQG
+5448 LGLVTQG
-5455 CWIIIEGI
+5455 SWIILEGL

-5470 QAESVN
+5470 QAQAVN

-5492 IFIIYKCQQD
+5492 IFVVYKYQQD
-5502 NKYLEH
+5502 SMNLEH
-5508 SDSLSPLKYLFNLSH
+5508 NYPHSPLKHLFNLSH
-5523 KTYIA
+5523 KTYLSPPQ
-5528 TPSAIKQNLS
+5528 TIKQNLS
-5538 NFYYCEINQ
+5538 NFYLSEMNQ
-5547 HMMNVEKILIESQEL
+5547 HMMNVEKILIESEEL
-5562 PQQYQNNIEKKTS
+5562 PQQYQNNIEKKTP

-5597 NIEGLDNIYEKNKKI
+5597 NLESMDNIYEKSKKI
-5612 QCDLQQKSFLN
+5612 QCDLQQRSYLN

-5631 TKNEKI
+5631 IKNEKI
-5637 INMIIHG
+5637 IKMIAHG

-5666 QKNNPNFINLNFQ
+5666 QKNNPSFINLNFQ

-5694 NFIGYH
+5694 NFISYH

-5757 PLLKYTPEIYTFTM
+5757 PLLKYTPEIHSFTM

-5807 LQFNQQLVQSQQMLN
+5807 LQFNQSLIKSQQMFN
-5822 SINNHTES
+5822 SINNHMES
-5830 LEKERENKKHAMKS
+5830 LEKERENKQHAMKS
-5844 IEKHFSSKQNQKN
+5844 IEKHFSNKQQQKN
-5857 KHTPEETII
+5857 KSAPEEAII

-5886 LINLLQSIDQ
+5886 LINLLQSMDQ

-5905 KLLKLESSMTGLSSP
+5905 KLLKLEGSMTGLTSP
-5920 DDGESIKHENN
+5920 DDGEQVKNENN
-5931 MDDNLSRAQRKSIFQ
+5931 MDDNLSSTQRKSIFQ

-5953 QSYMNSSEQ
+5953 QSYMNYSEQ
-5962 FINNTLNSQSNS
+5962 FINNTLNSLSNI

-5996 RNSDVSIY
+5996 RNSDVSLQ
-6004 NNQMEQQEDQIQ
+6004 NNQMEQQDNQIQ
-6016 EKEKLIQTTEELK
+6016 EKEKQTQTTEELR

-6041 ELKLIK
+6041 EIKLIK
-6047 KSSSGRSSILAS
+6047 QNSSGRSSIVVS

-6071 IQIQNQINNFS
+6071 IQIQNQINSFS
-6082 PTNKLDQMIHQQT
+6082 PTNKLDQMVHQQN
-6095 QLVPNPQALKIKN
+6095 QSVPNPQTLKIKN

-6116 DRIKDY
+6116 DRIKDH
-6122 LPVKKKQQ
+6122 LPAKKKQQ

-6164 HNYKLRNILLNN
+6164 HNYKLRNLLLNN

-6207 LQQNQYNQSNERI
+6207 LQQNQYNQSNQRI
-6220 SSLISQIKKN
+6220 CSLISQIKKN
-6230 AVPRQWEFF
+6230 AVPREWEFF
-6239 SLLPTQS
+6239 SLLPTQNS
-6246 NLIDFL
+6246 LIGFL

-6316 PPVRQNPEEGICIR
+6316 PPVRQNTEEGICIR

-6338 LNPIND
+6338 LNPVND
-6344 YLQPES
+6344 YLQPEN

-6413 LNDSLLPKKQKN
+6413 LNDTLLLKKQKN
-6425 QGQNVIGRGGGGGNQ
+6425 QAQNAIIRGGGGVNQ
-6440 KEGFGIQS
+6440 KEGFGIKS
-6448 PTRRFQT
+6448 PTRRFQS
-6455 NYKIQNVTVQEI
+6455 NYKIQNVTVKEI
-6467 QLNQQ
+6467 QIDQQ
-6472 NNQVEEED
+6472 NNQVEEEEQEE
-6480 EENIDETENNII
+6480 EENIDEAENNII
-6492 HFIRLPVISNNIQ
+6492 HFIRLPVINNNIQ

-6512 LKIYFFFKSTLP
+6512 MKLYFFFKSTLP

-6531 GTQICFHKA
+6531 GTQICFYKT